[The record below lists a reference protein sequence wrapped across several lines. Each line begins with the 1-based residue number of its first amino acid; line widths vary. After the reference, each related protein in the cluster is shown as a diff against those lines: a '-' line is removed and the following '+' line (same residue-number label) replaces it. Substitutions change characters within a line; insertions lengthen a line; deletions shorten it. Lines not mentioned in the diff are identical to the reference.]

1 MLFRK
6 SDTHRNLFREQDV
19 RYIETIVRTP
29 EYLILNHFK
38 YQSMRL
44 IIIIAAAISSVILIS
59 ACSQPSASRHESEPQ
74 STPDARIIATV
85 YNSGFEHSH
94 DTYNGLSCASDGKIY
109 YVLCSERIDVAG
121 QMYCLDPSTGKIEH
135 LGDLTE
141 MCGEKDMK
149 VIAQGK
155 SHVNFREMG
164 GKLYFSTHLGYYS
177 IIDGMEK
184 TGLPRDGYGAYR
196 GGHLLAFDM
205 KTRRTED
212 LGIAPHGEGIL
223 TMNMDTVRG
232 LIYGLTWP
240 TGYLFRYDVA
250 KREMKDLGPFTGRG
264 EDGMGKDFRVIC
276 RSIAIDPDD
285 GTIYLTN
292 AEGQIKKLRLGS
304 DVTETI
310 EGEDMV
316 KDYFGTYE
324 VSTAGSMAY
333 NWRQVFWY
341 APEKKIY
348 GVHGNSGYLFRFD
361 PAIPRLEV
369 LERVTSIPSKLTGM
383 GDQFSY
389 GYLGFTPGPDGHT
402 IHYLTG
408 APIYIDG
415 KRLRGASSTA
425 RGEAKGLE
433 DLHLVTYDIITGKYL
448 DHGAIFYPDGDRPLY
463 VNSIAVGK
471 DGTVYSMGR
480 IKRNGKVVTD
490 LFSVPGPFNKK

>member
-1 MLFRK
+1 
-6 SDTHRNLFREQDV
+6 
-19 RYIETIVRTP
+19 
-29 EYLILNHFK
+29 
-38 YQSMRL
+38 MRL
-44 IIIIAAAISSVILIS
+44 KTYFAAAFLFIMIFS
-59 ACSQPSASRHESEPQ
+59 ACRQAAVTEPEPVQ
-74 STPDARIIATV
+74 KSTPDAKIIATV

-94 DTYNGLSCASDGKIY
+94 DTYNGLSRASDGRIY
-109 YVLCSERIDVAG
+109 YVLCSERIDIAG
-121 QMYCLDPSTGKIEH
+121 QMYCLDPATGKIEH

-149 VIAQGK
+149 VVAQGK
-155 SHVNFREMG
+155 SHVNFMEMD

-184 TGLPRDGYGAYR
+184 TGVPKDGYGAYR

-205 KTRRTED
+205 KTRTTED
-212 LGIAPHGEGIL
+212 LGLAPHNEGIL
-223 TMNMDTVRG
+223 TMSMDTVRG

-240 TGYLFRYDVA
+240 TGYLLRYDVA
-250 KREMKDLGPFTGRG
+250 KKEMKDLGPFTGKG
-264 EDGMGKDFRVIC
+264 EEGMGKDFRVIC
-276 RSIAIDPDD
+276 RSIAVNHDD

-304 DVTETI
+304 DVVEI
-310 EGEDMV
+310 VEGEDMI

-341 APEKKIY
+341 TPEKKIY

-361 PAIPRLEV
+361 PVVPRLEV
-369 LERVTSIPSKLTGM
+369 LERLTSIPSRLTGM

-389 GYLGFTPGPDGHT
+389 GYLGFTLGPDGHT
-402 IHYLTG
+402 IYYLTG

-415 KRLRGASSTA
+415 KRVKGAATTA
-425 RGEAKGLE
+425 KGEAKGLE
-433 DLHLVTYDIITGKYL
+433 DLHLITYDILTGQYL
-448 DHGAIFYPDGDRPLY
+448 DHGAIFYPDGSRPLY

-480 IKRNGKVVTD
+480 IERNGKVVTD
-490 LFSVPGPFNKK
+490 LFSVPDPFKK